1 MSRTT
6 LRPGFAALTVVVG
19 LVLAVMLPAAADAVA
34 YRYWGYFQLS
44 GDTWQFAPKGPDQ
57 TKPADGSVEG
67 WRYAIGEEGSTR
79 NPRVSVTFDQIC
91 GDTKAK
97 SGEKRVA
104 VVIDYGREADSEDGK
119 KPPAPV
125 GECAQVDAAA
135 TGAEVLAD
143 VADVR
148 SEQALVCAIDKFP
161 ATGCGGEVKQVSAA
175 AKAPDKPVEIE
186 AEKSSA
192 SADSKSDE
200 EQSNTGTWIGIGIA
214 VLAAVALGVTALV
227 RRRTA

>member
-1 MSRTT
+1 MSRTI

-19 LVLAVMLPAAADAVA
+19 LLLAVMLPGAADAAA

-67 WRYAIGEEGSTR
+67 WRHAVGEEGSTR
-79 NPRVSVTFDQIC
+79 TPRVKVTFDDIC

-104 VVIDYGREADSEDGK
+104 VVIDYGRVADTENGE

-125 GECAQVDAAA
+125 GECAQVPTAA

-148 SEQALVCAIDKFP
+148 SEQALVCAIDEFP
-161 ATGCGGEVKQVSAA
+161 ATGCGGEVKKVSAA
-175 AKAPDKPVEIE
+175 AKAPDEPVELKTDQ
-186 AEKSSA
+186 ASTSSA
-192 SADSKSDE
+192 PKSDDDG
-200 EQSNTGTWIGIGIA
+200 SRTGTWIGIGVA
-214 VLAAVALGVTALV
+214 VLAVIALGVTALL